1 MKNLKKLT
9 ISIIALV
16 SINVLAFN
24 VLPQLQD
31 DRTRLSVRRQRTGTD
46 DRQAGKRD
54 RDRDRGKAAGA
65 DTAKTAPAD
74 RKSVV

>member
-31 DRTRLSVRRQRTGTD
+31 DRTRLSVRRQRTPP
-46 DRQAGKRD
+46 RYW
-54 RDRDRGKAAGA
+54 
-65 DTAKTAPAD
+65 
-74 RKSVV
+74 SI